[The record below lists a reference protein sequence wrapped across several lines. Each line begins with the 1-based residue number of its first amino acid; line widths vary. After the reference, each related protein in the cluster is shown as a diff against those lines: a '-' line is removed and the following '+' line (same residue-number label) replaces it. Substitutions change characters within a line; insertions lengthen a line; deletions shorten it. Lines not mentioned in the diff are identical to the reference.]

1 MAYAAPRAEFQTNM
15 APSRQLAPAAPRSGF
30 LRRLFDALVESRQQ
44 RAQRD
49 VSAFVA
55 RRGYR
60 LTDSVEREINEHLID
75 GGWNA
80 RR

>member
-1 MAYAAPRAEFQTNM
+1 MAYAAPRAEFQTN
-15 APSRQLAPAAPRSGF
+15 AVPSRQIAAAAPRLHF

-55 RRGYR
+55 RRGHR
-60 LTDSVEREINEHLID
+60 LTDSVEREINEHLFD